1 MSPVAT
7 PSLKRVTVDPFSPVP
22 VNVGVVSLVLLSV
35 SEDPVSEASVR
46 FGVEGASGV
55 EVSKVYDCE
64 AEVPRLPA
72 VSRTSNVI
80 VLEVARVTGQ
90 LMADSVTLS
99 VIFIKVDPLS
109 IDPQSCSPS
118 LSPVL
123 KVAVTVWFISLVMK
137 SVSKPV
143 SDEISIPE
151 IVVVGDVESM
161 VTSNPADAVETLP
174 AASV

>member
-55 EVSKVYDCE
+55 E
-64 AEVPRLPA
+64 
-72 VSRTSNVI
+72 
-80 VLEVARVTGQ
+80 
-90 LMADSVTLS
+90 
-99 VIFIKVDPLS
+99 
-109 IDPQSCSPS
+109 
-118 LSPVL
+118 
-123 KVAVTVWFISLVMK
+123 
-137 SVSKPV
+137 
-143 SDEISIPE
+143 
-151 IVVVGDVESM
+151 ESM
-161 VTSNPADAVETLP
+161 VTSNPPDAVETLP